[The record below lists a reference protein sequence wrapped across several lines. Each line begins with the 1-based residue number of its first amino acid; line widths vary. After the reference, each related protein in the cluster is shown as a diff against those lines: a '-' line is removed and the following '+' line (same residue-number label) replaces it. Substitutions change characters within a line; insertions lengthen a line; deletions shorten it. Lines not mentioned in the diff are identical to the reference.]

1 MVSSVLLFNLL
12 CELFFVSLRWWA
24 VFYFSTYCAN
34 CFCFI
39 KVVSSVLLFY
49 LLFQWLLFNEGCEQC
64 FTFQLIV
71 SIVFVKV
78 VCSVLLFQRIVRI
91 VLFNE
96 GGEQCFTFQLIV
108 RIVFVSLRW
117 WAVFYFSTYCFNG
130 FYLMKV
136 VSSVLLFNLLFL
148 LYLWRWCAVF
158 YFSTYCANCFCLI
171 NVCEQCFTFQLIV
184 SIVFV

>member
-1 MVSSVLLFNLL
+1 M
-12 CELFFVSLRWWA
+12 
-24 VFYFSTYCAN
+24 
-34 CFCFI
+34 
-39 KVVSSVLLFY
+39 SSVLLFY

-78 VCSVLLFQRIVRI
+78 VCSDLLFNVLFQLF
-91 VLFNE
+91 LFNE
-96 GGEQCFTFQLIV
+96 GGVQCFTFQLIV
-108 RIVFVSLRW
+108 SIVLWRWCAVFYFSTYYFNCFCLMKVVSSVLLFNLLFQLFFVSLRW

-148 LYLWRWCAVF
+148 LFLWR
-158 YFSTYCANCFCLI
+158 
-171 NVCEQCFTFQLIV
+171 
-184 SIVFV
+184 